1 MRRQSMMV
9 PRRVSSLEGGNGK
22 AGVRRASMFAKSDT
36 ETVSEDE
43 CDNQGDP
50 AKPSTK
56 LAAKIRTSMAKVNP
70 MLKIIRNKQNILAFA
85 AQQKRGAGESIPPG
99 DIASAKRALLRPPSA
114 TAVDPDSPTMGASSF
129 PQKSQRPES
138 QTAPGVMLGPGRARQ
153 SSVVGSPGGMG
164 AQGRARRSSVVSSPV
179 PGVMVGQGR
188 ARRNSVVDSYKV
200 RRDAPFGRR
209 KTADRT
215 GSGDSAARSESGG
228 GRSEGGREITRHD
241 SKSGGEWLKELGAD
255 LSHSSIGSDHS
266 GGRRNSGSTR
276 TRGKG
281 RRGSVISVKAK
292 DGEGEEG
299 STLSE
304 EGWPMSHA
312 MSPIVANVSSPLG
325 QTRGRRGSVADG
337 GSPLPKGRR
346 GSVVALQDES
356 PLSAVGASP
365 PAPILGAKAIARRG
379 SIGVA
384 AQDLINFQDQQKKAQ
399 KEKSAGGGLEF
410 NFLENL
416 AKFQTKNAERNKQLR
431 NQFIAVLQSQVRRLP
446 PSLWMSPSPHS
457 TLFPPAQR
465 ENISIIWV
473 SVREEREAKD
483 KEAEEAG
490 MGGGATPAVANLGC
504 TFVRMHFAR
513 LVGVMAHKF
522 RILQEATA
530 VGVGSS
536 PLSGA
541 AGGKP
546 GAVVVKVGPGG
557 RSPLARTAS
566 TESQKKRAASW
577 ESQKKQK
584 GRSRSSSPLPAVR
597 EAKRAGSRRTAKRGA
612 TPGDGV
618 TEEGITRTG

>member
-431 NQFIAVLQSQVRRLP
+431 NQFIAVLQSQ
-446 PSLWMSPSPHS
+446 
-457 TLFPPAQR
+457 
-465 ENISIIWV
+465 
-473 SVREEREAKD
+473 REEREAKD

-490 MGGGATPAVANLGC
+490 MGG
-504 TFVRMHFAR
+504 AR